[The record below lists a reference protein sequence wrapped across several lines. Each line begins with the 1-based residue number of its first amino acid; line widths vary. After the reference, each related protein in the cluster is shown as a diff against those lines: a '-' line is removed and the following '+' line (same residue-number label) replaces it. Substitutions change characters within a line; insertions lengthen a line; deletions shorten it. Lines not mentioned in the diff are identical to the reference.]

1 MRKEFLK
8 EILEARLSPNTSPQN
23 FLFYV
28 LLDSIDDYQEQSDLS
43 DPDTKNVP
51 PTVSKASDESVET
64 QGSEDPIL
72 SNSILKMLGKEKRL
86 SKDKTYKIHSE
97 LAACWNN
104 IVSSGLEKDVKTSL
118 IEKYPNKGNCSL
130 SPPIL
135 NPELTPLL
143 HKTAKTRDKY
153 LSSNQDLC
161 GRSLVGLGQAI
172 SMIINDDIDPIDKND
187 LLQILCDSSS
197 LLCES
202 FYQIGKSR
210 RSQIYPCVDGKRKPV
225 LEDSITDDFL
235 FGKDLE
241 KFSCVKKS
249 FKLERPVCD
258 TREPQSGGLPPFPT
272 CGTSFQQDEPS
283 FDPLTSSVSDS
294 VSFSST
300 ESAIDHE
307 VESFIPMNDNFSDDD
322 NIKMQKAIDD
332 LLSIGAVQECVE
344 EDGQFLSKTI
354 HFKMEDFRTVL
365 KLISKGCF
373 MASFDLQDAYL
384 MIPIHKDFWKF
395 LRFYWQ
401 GHLYEF
407 ICLPFGL
414 STAPWVF
421 TKIMKP
427 VISHLRLLGWLSVV
441 YLDDWWLV
449 GTSRY
454 LCSQNIKVSREF
466 LEYLGFILNL
476 KKSNLDPSTSCKFLG
491 FIFNSQEFSQLVGNI
506 TAACPAIN
514 YGWLHSKKFERQRYL
529 ELLKAN
535 DNYDCVMKIS
545 SSLTPEFN
553 WWLNNIFIS
562 NNPIRSSKFSTT
574 IFSDA
579 SSTGWG
585 ATCDGQVVFGHWNND
600 EKSFHINYLELLAV
614 FNGLKTFASNL
625 FDCEIL
631 LRVDN
636 STAIAYINKMGG
648 TKYEYLNDLTYE
660 IWEWCEQRNL
670 WLFAS
675 YIPSKDNEADEA
687 SRIDNIDTEWELSP
701 FAFQNIVYKFNQPE
715 IDLFASNSNNKCE
728 KYCSWHRDSLA
739 SCIDAFTVDWNEY
752 YFYAFPPFSLILKT
766 LKKIQTYQTCGILV
780 VPNWCGQPWKI
791 QHPLAQKMSLMAA
804 RLSAS
809 STLRQYS
816 KPIKDW
822 VSYCSSKDINA
833 FHPQEN
839 DVICFL
845 THKFNEGANYST
857 LNTARSA
864 LSLVCDINIGKNP
877 LVSRLLKGTY
887 NFKPAKPR
895 YDRIYSLDPILKE
908 LEALSPLNELDL
920 PQLTTKLAVLIALV
934 TAHRQGALQPL
945 LLLPKYHNNLNLCV
959 VSTLDFYLEKTSLL
973 VQNPDNLFLTTVK
986 PYKNASKDT
995 VSSWIRAFLQSCI
1008 DKVYFNFNH
1017 IVDNVHCCSEHLQ
1030 SDPENEA

>member
-1 MRKEFLK
+1 
-8 EILEARLSPNTSPQN
+8 
-23 FLFYV
+23 
-28 LLDSIDDYQEQSDLS
+28 
-43 DPDTKNVP
+43 
-51 PTVSKASDESVET
+51 
-64 QGSEDPIL
+64 
-72 SNSILKMLGKEKRL
+72 
-86 SKDKTYKIHSE
+86 
-97 LAACWNN
+97 
-104 IVSSGLEKDVKTSL
+104 
-118 IEKYPNKGNCSL
+118 
-130 SPPIL
+130 
-135 NPELTPLL
+135 
-143 HKTAKTRDKY
+143 
-153 LSSNQDLC
+153 
-161 GRSLVGLGQAI
+161 
-172 SMIINDDIDPIDKND
+172 MIFNDDIDPIDKND

-210 RSQIYPCVDGKRKPV
+210 RSQIYPCVDEKRKPV

-307 VESFIPMNDNFSDDD
+307 VEVSVIAGRLKNFLHAWSNITSDPFILESISGYKIPFTSIPTQSFIPMNDNFSDDD

-449 GTSRY
+449 GTLRY

-466 LEYLGFILNL
+466 LESLGFILNL
-476 KKSNLDPSTSCKFLG
+476 KKSNLDPSTSL
-491 FIFNSQEFSQLVGNI
+491 GNI

-562 NNPIRSSKFSTT
+562 NNPIRSSKFSIT

-585 ATCDGQVVFGHWNND
+585 ATCDGLVVFGHWNND

-636 STAIAYINKMGG
+636 STAIAYK
-648 TKYEYLNDLTYE
+648 
-660 IWEWCEQRNL
+660 
-670 WLFAS
+670 
-675 YIPSKDNEADEA
+675 
-687 SRIDNIDTEWELSP
+687 
-701 FAFQNIVYKFNQPE
+701 
-715 IDLFASNSNNKCE
+715 
-728 KYCSWHRDSLA
+728 
-739 SCIDAFTVDWNEY
+739 
-752 YFYAFPPFSLILKT
+752 
-766 LKKIQTYQTCGILV
+766 
-780 VPNWCGQPWKI
+780 
-791 QHPLAQKMSLMAA
+791 
-804 RLSAS
+804 
-809 STLRQYS
+809 
-816 KPIKDW
+816 
-822 VSYCSSKDINA
+822 
-833 FHPQEN
+833 
-839 DVICFL
+839 
-845 THKFNEGANYST
+845 
-857 LNTARSA
+857 
-864 LSLVCDINIGKNP
+864 
-877 LVSRLLKGTY
+877 
-887 NFKPAKPR
+887 
-895 YDRIYSLDPILKE
+895 
-908 LEALSPLNELDL
+908 
-920 PQLTTKLAVLIALV
+920 
-934 TAHRQGALQPL
+934 
-945 LLLPKYHNNLNLCV
+945 
-959 VSTLDFYLEKTSLL
+959 
-973 VQNPDNLFLTTVK
+973 
-986 PYKNASKDT
+986 
-995 VSSWIRAFLQSCI
+995 
-1008 DKVYFNFNH
+1008 
-1017 IVDNVHCCSEHLQ
+1017 
-1030 SDPENEA
+1030 

>member
-1 MRKEFLK
+1 
-8 EILEARLSPNTSPQN
+8 
-23 FLFYV
+23 
-28 LLDSIDDYQEQSDLS
+28 
-43 DPDTKNVP
+43 
-51 PTVSKASDESVET
+51 
-64 QGSEDPIL
+64 
-72 SNSILKMLGKEKRL
+72 
-86 SKDKTYKIHSE
+86 
-97 LAACWNN
+97 
-104 IVSSGLEKDVKTSL
+104 
-118 IEKYPNKGNCSL
+118 
-130 SPPIL
+130 
-135 NPELTPLL
+135 
-143 HKTAKTRDKY
+143 
-153 LSSNQDLC
+153 
-161 GRSLVGLGQAI
+161 
-172 SMIINDDIDPIDKND
+172 
-187 LLQILCDSSS
+187 
-197 LLCES
+197 
-202 FYQIGKSR
+202 
-210 RSQIYPCVDGKRKPV
+210 
-225 LEDSITDDFL
+225 
-235 FGKDLE
+235 
-241 KFSCVKKS
+241 
-249 FKLERPVCD
+249 
-258 TREPQSGGLPPFPT
+258 
-272 CGTSFQQDEPS
+272 
-283 FDPLTSSVSDS
+283 
-294 VSFSST
+294 
-300 ESAIDHE
+300 
-307 VESFIPMNDNFSDDD
+307 MNDNFSDDD
-322 NIKMQKAIDD
+322 NIQMQKAIDD

-344 EDGQFLSKTI
+344 EDGQFLSSIFLVPKKNGKMRFILNLKNLNKFIETI

-427 VISHLRLLGWLSVV
+427 VTSHLRFLGWLSVV

-466 LEYLGFILNL
+466 LESLGFILNL

-491 FIFNSQEFSQLVGNI
+491 FIFNSQQMTIELTKEKRNNLHDLFLKFKNLTYCSIREFSQLVGNI

-529 ELLKAN
+529 ELFKAN
-535 DNYDCVMKIS
+535 DNYDCIMKIS
-545 SSLTPEFN
+545 SSLTSEFN

-636 STAIAYINKMGG
+636 STALAYINKMGG

-675 YIPSKDNEADEA
+675 YIPSKDNEADAA

-739 SCIDAFTVDWNEY
+739 FCIDAFTVDWNEY

-766 LKKIQTYQTCGILV
+766 LKKIQTDQACGILV
-780 VPNWCGQPWKI
+780 VPNWCGQPWYPLWLSLLDSEPIIFHPDVNLLRSPCRKI

-804 RLSAS
+804 RLSGKLS
-809 STLRQYS
+809 S
-816 KPIKDW
+816 
-822 VSYCSSKDINA
+822 
-833 FHPQEN
+833 
-839 DVICFL
+839 
-845 THKFNEGANYST
+845 NE
-857 LNTARSA
+857 
-864 LSLVCDINIGKNP
+864 V
-877 LVSRLLKGTY
+877 
-887 NFKPAKPR
+887 
-895 YDRIYSLDPILKE
+895 
-908 LEALSPLNELDL
+908 
-920 PQLTTKLAVLIALV
+920 
-934 TAHRQGALQPL
+934 
-945 LLLPKYHNNLNLCV
+945 
-959 VSTLDFYLEKTSLL
+959 
-973 VQNPDNLFLTTVK
+973 
-986 PYKNASKDT
+986 
-995 VSSWIRAFLQSCI
+995 
-1008 DKVYFNFNH
+1008 
-1017 IVDNVHCCSEHLQ
+1017 
-1030 SDPENEA
+1030 

>member
-1 MRKEFLK
+1 
-8 EILEARLSPNTSPQN
+8 
-23 FLFYV
+23 
-28 LLDSIDDYQEQSDLS
+28 
-43 DPDTKNVP
+43 
-51 PTVSKASDESVET
+51 
-64 QGSEDPIL
+64 
-72 SNSILKMLGKEKRL
+72 
-86 SKDKTYKIHSE
+86 
-97 LAACWNN
+97 
-104 IVSSGLEKDVKTSL
+104 
-118 IEKYPNKGNCSL
+118 
-130 SPPIL
+130 
-135 NPELTPLL
+135 
-143 HKTAKTRDKY
+143 
-153 LSSNQDLC
+153 
-161 GRSLVGLGQAI
+161 
-172 SMIINDDIDPIDKND
+172 
-187 LLQILCDSSS
+187 
-197 LLCES
+197 
-202 FYQIGKSR
+202 
-210 RSQIYPCVDGKRKPV
+210 
-225 LEDSITDDFL
+225 
-235 FGKDLE
+235 
-241 KFSCVKKS
+241 
-249 FKLERPVCD
+249 
-258 TREPQSGGLPPFPT
+258 
-272 CGTSFQQDEPS
+272 
-283 FDPLTSSVSDS
+283 
-294 VSFSST
+294 
-300 ESAIDHE
+300 
-307 VESFIPMNDNFSDDD
+307 
-322 NIKMQKAIDD
+322 MQKAIDD

-344 EDGQFLSKTI
+344 EDGQFLSSIFLVPQKNGKMRFILNLKNLNKFIETI
-354 HFKMEDFRTVL
+354 HFKMEDFRT
-365 KLISKGCF
+365 I
-373 MASFDLQDAYL
+373 
-384 MIPIHKDFWKF
+384 
-395 LRFYWQ
+395 YWQ

-466 LEYLGFILNL
+466 LESLGFILNL

-585 ATCDGQVVFGHWNND
+585 ATCD
-600 EKSFHINYLELLAV
+600 ELLAV

-687 SRIDNIDTEWELSP
+687 SRI
-701 FAFQNIVYKFNQPE
+701 A
-715 IDLFASNSNNKCE
+715 
-728 KYCSWHRDSLA
+728 
-739 SCIDAFTVDWNEY
+739 
-752 YFYAFPPFSLILKT
+752 
-766 LKKIQTYQTCGILV
+766 CGILV
-780 VPNWCGQPWKI
+780 VPNWCGQPWYPLWLSLLDSEPIIFHPDVNLLRSPCRKI

-804 RLSAS
+804 RLSGKLS
-809 STLRQYS
+809 SNEVSTLRQYS

-920 PQLTTKLAVLIALV
+920 PQLTTKLAVLLALV

-973 VQNPDNLFLTTVK
+973 VKNPDNLFLTTVK

-995 VSSWIRAFLQSCI
+995 
-1008 DKVYFNFNH
+1008 
-1017 IVDNVHCCSEHLQ
+1017 